1 MKVCGLFNKSEE
13 IWLNMEKLEKAHR
26 KAGRIIRQKIEQVVT
41 KNTKPLYEKGYY
53 EYFLDEK
60 GSGSIEVYKVIEK
73 GKSIKVKFSITDKP
87 ILPGD
92 L

>member
-26 KAGRIIRQKIEQVVT
+26 KSGRIIRKKIEHVVT

-60 GSGSIEVYKVIEK
+60 EVVQLKFI
-73 GKSIKVKFSITDKP
+73 KSLKRVSH
-87 ILPGD
+87 
-92 L
+92 